1 MDASHAWGADMEN
14 NNDQIAFGK
23 AVETVADTLLKSL
36 GSDFRWEL
44 AFPALTEDIVARLQ
58 AYGDQESFPAGA
70 VLYTHGDRKIDM
82 FVVLDGEVEICLPST
97 DGDSKVFARYSK
109 HNFTGEFNLLNS
121 QGALVEARTIAPSTL
136 LRISRTRFERLMRM
150 EGDIANVIVAA
161 CIWRRI
167 GIVKAASGGVILQ
180 GRSGDD
186 QMMLLQRFFV
196 RNNYPHRIVDV
207 SAEDT
212 ENDCAPLP
220 AVILSDGRTLRR
232 PSIPELADE
241 LGITEL
247 PDPEMTCD
255 VAVVGAGPAGL
266 AAAVYAASE
275 GLCTTVIEGMAPGGQ
290 AGASSKIENYLG
302 FPAGISGQQLATR
315 AQLQALKF
323 GVHFAI
329 SREVITVEQLDGIHR
344 LTLQGGY
351 QVCARTVV
359 VASGAQYRK
368 LGVEHY
374 LKYENRGLY
383 YAATAMESELCR
395 DHEVIIVD
403 GIHKLTLQGGHQ
415 ICARTVV
422 VASGA
427 QYRKLG
433 VENYLK
439 YENRGLYYAATAME
453 SELCR
458 DHEVIIVG
466 GGNSAGQAS
475 LFLSG
480 IAKHVHHLVRGPSFA
495 ETMSQYLIS
504 RVENSSHITV
514 HTKSEIVELDGEP
527 SLERV
532 TWANLNTGE
541 RTVRNIS
548 TVFVMVGAE
557 PNTGWLFGTVRL
569 DKKGFILTG
578 GTDGFDKSPY
588 ATSMPGIYAVGDAR
602 ANSVKRVASA
612 VGEGSVV
619 ISYIHRYLADHR
631 NQLSARP
638 NSTLAALRSVDAAS
652 VEANA

>member
-1 MDASHAWGADMEN
+1 VLVEENVMDANHAWGTDMEN
-14 NNDQIAFGK
+14 DNDQIALGK
-23 AVETVADTLLKSL
+23 TVETVADTLLKSL

-44 AFPALTEDIVARLQ
+44 AFPDLTEDMVARLQ
-58 AYGDQESFPAGA
+58 AYGNQESFPAGA
-70 VLYTHGDRKIDM
+70 VLYTDGDRKIDM
-82 FVVLDGEVEICLPST
+82 FVVLEGEVEIYLPST
-97 DGDSKVFARYSK
+97 EGDAKVFARHRK

-136 LRISRTRFERLMRM
+136 LRISRTRFDRLMRT

-167 GIVKAASGGVILQ
+167 GIVKAASSGVILQ

-196 RNNYPHRIVDV
+196 RNNYPHRIVNI

-220 AVILSDGRTLRR
+220 AVILSDGRTMRR

-329 SREVITVEQLDGIHR
+329 SREVITLEQL
-344 LTLQGGY
+344 
-351 QVCARTVV
+351 
-359 VASGAQYRK
+359 
-368 LGVEHY
+368 
-374 LKYENRGLY
+374 
-383 YAATAMESELCR
+383 
-395 DHEVIIVD
+395 D

-453 SELCR
+453 SVLCR
-458 DHEVIIVG
+458 DQEVIIVG

-504 RVENSSHITV
+504 RVENSSQITV
-514 HTKSEIVELDGEP
+514 HTKSEIVELDGDP

-631 NQLSARP
+631 NQLSVRP

-652 VEANA
+652 VGANA

>member
-1 MDASHAWGADMEN
+1 VLAEENFMDASHAWGTDMEN
-14 NNDQIAFGK
+14 NNDQIALGK

-44 AFPALTEDIVARLQ
+44 AFPDLTEDMVARLQ

-82 FVVLDGEVEICLPST
+82 FVVLEGEVEIYLPPT
-97 DGDSKVFARYSK
+97 EGDAKVFARYRK

-136 LRISRTRFERLMRM
+136 LRISRTRFERLMRT

-167 GIVKAASGGVILQ
+167 GIVKAASSGVILQ

-186 QMMLLQRFFV
+186 HMMLLQRFFV
-196 RNNYPHRIVDV
+196 RNNYPHRIVNV

-220 AVILSDGRTLRR
+220 AVILSDGRTIRR

-275 GLCTTVIEGMAPGGQ
+275 GLCTTVIEAMAPGGQ

-329 SREVITVEQLDGIHR
+329 SREVITVEQLDGIH
-344 LTLQGGY
+344 
-351 QVCARTVV
+351 
-359 VASGAQYRK
+359 
-368 LGVEHY
+368 
-374 LKYENRGLY
+374 
-383 YAATAMESELCR
+383 
-395 DHEVIIVD
+395 
-403 GIHKLTLQGGHQ
+403 KLTLQGGHQ
-415 ICARTVV
+415 VCARTVV

-453 SELCR
+453 SVLCR
-458 DHEVIIVG
+458 DQEVIVVG

-475 LFLSG
+475 LFLSV

-514 HTKSEIVELDGEP
+514 HTKSEIVELDGDP

-548 TVFVMVGAE
+548 TVFVMIGAE

-631 NQLSARP
+631 NQLSVRP
-638 NSTLAALRSVDAAS
+638 NSTLAALRSVGDAI
-652 VEANA
+652 VGANA

>member
-1 MDASHAWGADMEN
+1 VLAEENFMDASHAWSADMEN
-14 NNDQIAFGK
+14 DNDQIEFGK

-44 AFPALTEDIVARLQ
+44 AFPDLTEDMVARLQ
-58 AYGDQESFPAGA
+58 AYGNQESFPAGA

-82 FVVLDGEVEICLPST
+82 FVILEGEVEIYLPST
-97 DGDSKVFARYSK
+97 EDDAKVFARYRK

-136 LRISRTRFERLMRM
+136 LRISRTRFERLMRT

-167 GIVKAASGGVILQ
+167 GIVKAASAGVILQ

-196 RNNYPHRIVDV
+196 RNNYPHRIVNV

-220 AVILSDGRTLRR
+220 AVILSDGRTMRR

-241 LGITEL
+241 LGIAEL

-329 SREVITVEQLDGIHR
+329 SREVITVEQLDGIH
-344 LTLQGGY
+344 
-351 QVCARTVV
+351 
-359 VASGAQYRK
+359 
-368 LGVEHY
+368 
-374 LKYENRGLY
+374 
-383 YAATAMESELCR
+383 
-395 DHEVIIVD
+395 
-403 GIHKLTLQGGHQ
+403 KLTLQGGHQ

-453 SELCR
+453 SVLCR
-458 DHEVIIVG
+458 DQEVIIVG

-475 LFLSG
+475 LFLSS

-514 HTKSEIVELDGEP
+514 HTKSEIVELDGDP

-541 RTVRNIS
+541 RTERNIS

-631 NQLSARP
+631 NQLSVRP